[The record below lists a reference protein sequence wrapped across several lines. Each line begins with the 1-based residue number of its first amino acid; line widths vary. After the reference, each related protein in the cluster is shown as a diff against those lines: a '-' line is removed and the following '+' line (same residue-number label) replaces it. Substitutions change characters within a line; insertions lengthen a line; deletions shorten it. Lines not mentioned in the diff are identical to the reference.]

1 MFKTILLATHGTPGA
16 QQAEA
21 LAADWARKTGA
32 RLLVL
37 SVANEAW
44 KDMTCDDWLN
54 TSTTR
59 NTFGNYVEGQIS
71 AEVERLHTRIR
82 KDLSDLEPE
91 FLCIVGKPHE
101 AIAEAAR
108 KTEADVLVIGARQKK
123 QAPGFKDRV
132 TAKELHPLLPCPLVI
147 AP

>member
-1 MFKTILLATHGTPGA
+1 MFKKILLATHGTPGA
-16 QQAEA
+16 RKAEA
-21 LAADWARKTGA
+21 LAADWAKRTGA
-32 RLLVL
+32 ELLVL

-59 NTFGNYVEGQIS
+59 NTFGGYVEGQIS
-71 AEVERLHTRIR
+71 AEVDRLHTRIR
-82 KDLSDLEPE
+82 EDMQDISPK
-91 FLCIVGKPHE
+91 FACVVGKPFE
-101 AIAEAAR
+101 AIAEVAAE
-108 KTEADVLVIGARQKK
+108 TEADVLIIGARQKK

-132 TAKELHPLLPCPLVI
+132 TAKDLHPLLPCPLVV

>member
-1 MFKTILLATHGTPGA
+1 MFKKILLATHGTPGA
-16 QQAEA
+16 QKAEA
-21 LAADWARKTGA
+21 LAAQWARTTGA
-32 RLLVL
+32 QLLVL

-59 NTFGNYVEGQIS
+59 NTFGSYVEGQIS
-71 AEVERLHTRIR
+71 AEVERLHGRIR
-82 KDLSDLEPE
+82 EDMNDLDPE
-91 FLCIVGKPHE
+91 FLCIVGKPAE

-108 KTEADVLVIGARQKK
+108 QTEADVLIIGARQKK

-132 TAKELHPLLPCPLVI
+132 MAKELHPLLPCPVVI